1 MILRTFFIVSLF
13 MYTLYAYSSKAIN
26 AYAVAVYDAN
36 MNEENIQGVRKT
48 KKDYNGLTYTKIYAF
63 GDFFHMQPHAQIGSS
78 LGILVRKRP
87 IVKNG
92 LHIGYEMIFKHLTV
106 RSGYLEVYIGNELF
120 DRSLYVK

>member
-1 MILRTFFIVSLF
+1 MIRRLLFIFTLGIS
-13 MYTLYAYSSKAIN
+13 TLYGYSSRAIN
-26 AYAVAVYDAN
+26 AYAVAIYDAN

-87 IVKNG
+87 IVKND